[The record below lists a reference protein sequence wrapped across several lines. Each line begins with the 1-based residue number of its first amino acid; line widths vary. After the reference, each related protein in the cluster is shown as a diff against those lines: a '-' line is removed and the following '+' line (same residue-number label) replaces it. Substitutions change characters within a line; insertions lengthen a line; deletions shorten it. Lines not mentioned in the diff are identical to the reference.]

1 MTAPNT
7 ALIRAGQS
15 LTPGDLVALFIIDL
29 SPIRVNQQFA
39 FTSQADK
46 ARGPLKFRG
55 ITYTP
60 LDVKAEGF
68 ELTGQ
73 GTMPQPK
80 ISVSNATRLMSSA
93 TLLYQDLIGAKL
105 IRTRTY
111 AQFLDD
117 GATPDPE
124 AAYTQDI
131 YRFEQ
136 KVEHSKHQIVW
147 NLAADMDQE
156 GRELPARLVIR
167 DICLWRY
174 RRWDE
179 DAQAFVYDGVQCL
192 YNGDQSYDRFGN
204 PTTPDQDEPSRH
216 VTTCCKV
223 RFGADAQLPFG
234 GFPGVARVRV

>member
-1 MTAPNT
+1 MTSPN
-7 ALIRAGQS
+7 AAILRAGQS

-29 SPIRVNQQFA
+29 SPLRVNQQFA
-39 FTSQADK
+39 FTSEADR

-73 GTMPQPK
+73 GAMPQPK

-117 GATPDPE
+117 GETPDPE

-136 KVEHSKHQIVW
+136 KTEHSKHQIVW

-156 GRELPARLVIR
+156 GRELPGRLVIR
-167 DICLWRY
+167 DICLWPY

-179 DAQAFVYDGVQCL
+179 DAQAFDYSHVKCP
-192 YNGDQSYDRFGN
+192 YNGAQCYDRFGN
-204 PTTPDQDEPSRH
+204 PTTPDKDEPSRH
-216 VTTCCKV
+216 VATCCKV

>member
-1 MTAPNT
+1 MTSPNT

-39 FTSQADK
+39 FTSEADR
-46 ARGPLKFRG
+46 ARGPLTFRG
-55 ITYTP
+55 VTYTP

-68 ELTGQ
+68 EMTGHGQ
-73 GTMPQPK
+73 MPQPK

-93 TLLYQDLIGAKL
+93 TLLYQDLIGARL

-117 GATPDPE
+117 GVTPDPE
-124 AAYTQDI
+124 AAYAQDI

-156 GRELPARLVIR
+156 GRDLPARLIVR

-174 RRWDE
+174 RRWDAE
-179 DAQAFVYDGVQCL
+179 KGAWDYSHVTCPYTGAQA
-192 YNGDQSYDRFGN
+192 YDRFGN
-204 PTTPDQDEPSRH
+204 PTTPDKDEPSRH

-223 RFGADAQLPFG
+223 RFGADAPLPFG